1 MTKQD
6 FASDYVDV
14 ATRIAEAKAAWP
26 DLSLR
31 AEIVALDESR
41 VIMRAMAYRTPHNT
55 AQHVA
60 AAFIAGNHTIHHKER
75 TRSDMIG
82 NHFERVVGE
91 ILATGFTRGGL
102 DQFLK

>member
-41 VIMRAMAYRTPHNT
+41 VIMRAMEAP
-55 AQHVA
+55 A
-60 AAFIAGNHTIHHKER
+60 
-75 TRSDMIG
+75 
-82 NHFERVVGE
+82 
-91 ILATGFTRGGL
+91 
-102 DQFLK
+102 

>member
-1 MTKQD
+1 MSKQD

-41 VIMRAMAYRTPHNT
+41 VIMRAMAYRTPTDEAPGIGH
-55 AQHVA
+55 AWEP
-60 AAFIAGNHTIHHKER
+60 IPGR
-75 TRSDMIG
+75 TP
-82 NHFERVVGE
+82 
-91 ILATGFTRGGL
+91 FTRGSELMVCETSAWGRAAL
-102 DQFLK
+102 VSVSASSRS